1 MKLTGITFLVLFP
14 LFVTYAQASSVTEDA
29 YACFQQ
35 YGSSYSEILN
45 CYRDAHKKEPL
56 QYSKIGAEKTNQAE
70 KTSYKLTSQSW
81 GTRDSV
87 TPEQWTHTVDIYVPD
102 HALFNRALLIINNGI
117 NNGSDKNLVKGP
129 TDYPDDTLYAIA
141 SKTQSIVISIS
152 NVPNQYL
159 KYEKNAVP
167 KKEDDS
173 VAYSW
178 KLFLEKPNQEIFS
191 SLHIPMLEAAVK
203 AMDLAEV
210 ELTKFNI
217 HRFIVAGTSK
227 RAWTAWHTAI
237 ADERIDAVV
246 PFVIDILN
254 TKKVLE
260 HEYQTFGG
268 AWPITFKSYVSEGIT
283 DSLDTNA
290 FEQLMQIEDPF
301 KYMDSAHSSRLS
313 IPKYIVNAS
322 GDSFFVP
329 DNAQFY
335 FENLPGI
342 KILRVA
348 PNTDHYGINKYTEES
363 LVPFVNRIQSATPIP
378 SLTAK
383 LMKDKD
389 SVTMRASFSENPTK
403 VVKWSAR
410 NPDDRDFRY
419 SCGVR
424 YVEKPVELDSSGNI
438 KVKFDQP
445 ENGWIANYIEATF
458 KDGLVV
464 TSQVYISPED
474 RFPDKP
480 GADKGSICKT
490 LHQNKNPI

>member
-1 MKLTGITFLVLFP
+1 MRLIKLAVVTFLVL
-14 LFVTYAQASSVTEDA
+14 LQMSARSADSSSVTDDA
-29 YACFQQ
+29 YACFHQHE
-35 YGSSYSEILN
+35 SKYSEVLN
-45 CYRDAHKKEPL
+45 CYREAHKKEPL
-56 QYSKIGAEKTNQAE
+56 KYSKAGVVKINQIEKS
-70 KTSYKLTSQSW
+70 SYELISQSW
-81 GTRDSV
+81 HTKDSV
-87 TPEQWTHTVDIYVPD
+87 TPEQWSHLVDIYVPD
-102 HALFNRALLIINNGI
+102 HARSNRALLIINNGI
-117 NNGSDKNLVKGP
+117 NNGFDKNLAKGS
-129 TDYPDDTLYAIA
+129 TDYSDDTLVSIA

-178 KLFLEKPNQEIFS
+178 KLFLEKPNEEIFS
-191 SLHIPMLEAAVK
+191 SLHIAMMEAAVK
-203 AMDLAEV
+203 AMDLVEV
-210 ELTKFNI
+210 ELVKFNI

-260 HEYQTFGG
+260 HEYQTFGS
-268 AWPITFKSYVSEGIT
+268 AWPITFKSYVSEGVT
-283 DSLDTNA
+283 DSLNTNA
-290 FEQLMQIEDPF
+290 FEKLMQIEDPL
-301 KYMDSAHSSRLS
+301 KYFNSAYASRLS

-329 DNAQFY
+329 DNTQLY
-335 FENLPGI
+335 FENLPGV

-363 LVPFVNRIQSATPIP
+363 LVPFVNRIQSAIPMP
-378 SLTAK
+378 SLTAELVK
-383 LMKDKD
+383 GKDNTTLR
-389 SVTMRASFSENPTK
+389 VSFSENPIK
-403 VVKWSAR
+403 VVKWSAM
-410 NPDDRDFRY
+410 NPDARDFRF

-424 YVEKPVELDSSGNI
+424 YVEKPVEPDASGNVE
-438 KVKFDQP
+438 VKFDQS
-445 ENGWIANYIEATF
+445 EIGWTAHYVEATF

-464 TSQVYISPED
+464 TSQVYISPEN
-474 RFPDKP
+474 RFPNKP
-480 GADKGSICKT
+480 GADKESICKT
-490 LHQNKNPI
+490 LH